1 MGDLLG
7 NGASLGETSPWG
19 WVLRSDHPT
28 PLSVPSLLPKGG
40 HIETSRPR
48 LPSVPFQPRQEVLLT
63 LRVKISPFLPELLH
77 VRYSVITRKTQ
88 SAKMQSRDHRT
99 QVIFC
104 DMCVLT
110 LQVVWIKEVPPFHI
124 RTHMWYAYV
133 CTWVFI
139 CVGPLY
145 ACRCMYTCALIHVEA
160 KGWGQVSS

>member
-7 NGASLGETSPWG
+7 NGASLGEASPWG
-19 WVLRSDHPT
+19 WVLRLDYLT
-28 PLSVPSLLPKGG
+28 PFSVPSLLPKGG
-40 HIETSRPR
+40 HIETSRPS
-48 LPSVPFQPRQEVLLT
+48 LPSVPFQPRQAVLLT

-88 SAKMQSRDHRT
+88 CSLEITGPKSFS
-99 QVIFC
+99 VI
-104 DMCVLT
+104 CVCWLCR
-110 LQVVWIKEVPPFHI
+110 LCELKKSPPFHI